1 VRTFDQLGVTAH
13 LGDRFIEWCQS
24 FGRLQCDEIVVPE
37 REHDRLAFDRAGAAV
52 VDYDWEIQEI
62 VCLPYPP
69 LRSREV
75 DSERL
80 SQLGGLRRIRCGQ
93 LNPMPPQHPIE
104 IRDLGVKT
112 NRGVLVMVDH
122 RCYRSW

>member
-1 VRTFDQLGVTAH
+1 VT
-13 LGDRFIEWCQS
+13 
-24 FGRLQCDEIVVPE
+24 E
-37 REHDRLAFDRAGAAV
+37 REHDGFALDRAGAAE
-52 VDYDWEIQEI
+52 VDYNREIQEI

-75 DSERL
+75 DPERL
-80 SQLGGLRRIRCGQ
+80 SQLGGSRRIRCGQ

-112 NRGVLVMVDH
+112 NRGAVVIVDH
-122 RCYRSW
+122 RCYRCW